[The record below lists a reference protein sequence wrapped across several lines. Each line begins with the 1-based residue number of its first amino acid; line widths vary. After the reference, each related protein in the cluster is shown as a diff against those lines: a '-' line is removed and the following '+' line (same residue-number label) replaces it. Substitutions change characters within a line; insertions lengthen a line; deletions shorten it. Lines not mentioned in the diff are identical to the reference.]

1 MRLGY
6 TARATGSYLL
16 VALAT
21 VAGIVGMGLVFTA
34 ATDGPPSLALA
45 GLPLLFVGLYWSGRA
60 LGQSLQAG
68 QARRLRRASIAA
80 ARDNADAGK
89 KVA

>member
-1 MRLGY
+1 MRPGH
-6 TARATGSYLL
+6 TARAVGSYLL

-21 VAGIVGMGLVFTA
+21 VVGIFGMGLVFTA
-34 ATDGPPSLALA
+34 LTDGPRALVLA

-68 QARRLRRASIAA
+68 QARRRRATGD
-80 ARDNADAGK
+80 ARQTRSAIRR
-89 KVA
+89 